1 MPHDELREHWR
12 KRLKNAKERLDFARA
27 FVEEVEQ
34 DMQSG
39 SIRHHDGQEAYQ
51 RALRAEVLA
60 LQEYSRVLEIFN
72 KLVVHGEIPSEARSG
87 FNRADDLEPLAE

>member
-12 KRLKNAKERLDFARA
+12 KRLKATKERLDFARA

-34 DMQSG
+34 DMHSG
-39 SIRHHDGQEAYQ
+39 AIPHPDGQEAYR

-60 LQEYSRVLEIFN
+60 LHEYSRVLETFN
-72 KLVVHGEIPSEARSG
+72 KLVVHGEIPSELRSG
-87 FNRADDLEPLAE
+87 FNRDDSEPLAE

>member
-1 MPHDELREHWR
+1 MPYDELREHWR
-12 KRLKNAKERLDFARA
+12 KRLKTAKDRLDFARA

-39 SIRHHDGQEAYQ
+39 SIPHHHGQEAYQ

-60 LQEYSRVLEIFN
+60 LHEYSRVLETFN
-72 KLVVHGEIPSEARSG
+72 KLIVHGEIPSEPRSG
-87 FNRADDLEPLAE
+87 FNRDDSEPLAE

>member
-12 KRLKNAKERLDFARA
+12 KRLKAAKERLDFARA

-39 SIRHHDGQEAYQ
+39 SIPHHHGQEAYQ
-51 RALRAEVLA
+51 LALRAEVLA

-72 KLVVHGEIPSEARSG
+72 KLVMHGETPSKPRSG
-87 FNRADDLEPLAE
+87 FDRGGFEPLSE